1 METIDTT
8 PALQVNP
15 EHVQKLKALLSDVL
29 DLDRDFSDTDH
40 FMEDLGLSSL
50 MGLEVMVAMEKKFN
64 VKFKEEEMKKM
75 TTVRNVYQALVEK
88 NARFD

>member
-8 PALQVNP
+8 PALPVNP
-15 EHVQKLKALLSDVL
+15 EHVQTLKALLSDVL

-64 VKFKEEEMKKM
+64 VKFKEEEMKRM

>member
-8 PALQVNP
+8 PAQQLNP